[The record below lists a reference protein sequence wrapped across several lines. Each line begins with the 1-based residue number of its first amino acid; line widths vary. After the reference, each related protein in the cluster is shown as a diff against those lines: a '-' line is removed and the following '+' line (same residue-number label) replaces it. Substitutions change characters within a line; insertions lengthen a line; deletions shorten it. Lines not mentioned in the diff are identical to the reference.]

1 MKTTKEKESV
11 LALRAQNYSIL
22 KISQET
28 GLAKDTVTNILRENR
43 EEVSSLMSIET
54 DILLKEKKLSQEAR
68 LESFARLL
76 SSIIEELS
84 RRTLEDVPTDKLYKM
99 YLDTQR
105 AVREETINL
114 EERGLCSSEEA
125 EQMNKKRDYNEALS
139 WEGLIG

>member
-125 EQMNKKRDYNEALS
+125 EQMKKKRDYNEALS